1 MILNLELLL
10 KMKKTKIVNIKV
22 NLFCNI
28 HLILKFYVGINILEQ
43 YIQQYFKKWGIGAKF
58 WWWEFRWVGHQ
69 SGWRGAGTLPS
80 MLGGRG
86 GNIHGGLVI
95 SGSLIPLYTLWC
107 CKYFFYFQSYVWN
120 VHVFVRH
127 LCFYVT

>member
-58 WWWEFRWVGHQ
+58 
-69 SGWRGAGTLPS
+69 
-80 MLGGRG
+80 
-86 GNIHGGLVI
+86 
-95 SGSLIPLYTLWC
+95 
-107 CKYFFYFQSYVWN
+107 
-120 VHVFVRH
+120 
-127 LCFYVT
+127 

>member
-43 YIQQYFKKWGIGAKF
+43 YIHQYFKKWDIGAKF
-58 WWWEFRWVGHQ
+58 
-69 SGWRGAGTLPS
+69 
-80 MLGGRG
+80 
-86 GNIHGGLVI
+86 
-95 SGSLIPLYTLWC
+95 
-107 CKYFFYFQSYVWN
+107 
-120 VHVFVRH
+120 
-127 LCFYVT
+127 